1 MKEDNLSFAEFQVL
15 RENICGRKDVLMVG
29 VDVAKR
35 KHVACLCGPSR
46 KVLVRACGF
55 SNSRSG
61 FEDFRN
67 VVKEVKES
75 YGFKDVVV
83 GLESTGLYQRP
94 LEDFLWASGY
104 HVVSVSNLASARNRE
119 TIELSWEKSDILDAE
134 AIADLLCQGKFLY
147 HPRRAGLLEDVR
159 QLVRYRGKLMREEV
173 RCLVRVRNSILPVVF
188 PELEGEFSRL
198 DGALAL
204 CLLEQGPFPGKIAGD
219 ELSVFMG
226 RFQGLRGK
234 FPGKKL
240 TRLYELAQESIGSE
254 RGLAGYR
261 VQLADLVQDIRQFK
275 VRISAV
281 EKQIQEALSADTNF
295 ENLQSIPGVGPMVA
309 ATLLSEIGPLENYR
323 SSRQVL
329 RLAGLNIIG
338 KQSGEYQGM
347 RVISKMG
354 NVLLRTALY
363 HAAIAAAH
371 SGSPLGRWYQAKALA
386 PSVKKK
392 KILIALAGKILR
404 IAFRV
409 MKEGIP
415 YKENYDNLLRIKQR
429 HREVMAK
436 LNKKTA

>member
-1 MKEDNLSFAEFQVL
+1 MRKDILSFSEFQVF
-15 RENICGRKDVLMVG
+15 RERIRERKDVLMVG

-46 KVLVRACGF
+46 KMLVRAYGF

-67 VVKEVKES
+67 RVTEVQES
-75 YGFKDVVV
+75 YGFNDVVV

-104 HVVSVSNLASARNRE
+104 HVVSVSNLASARNRQ
-119 TIELSWEKSDILDAE
+119 TIELSWDKSDILDAE

-159 QLVRYRGKLMREEV
+159 RFLRYRGKLMREEV
-173 RCLVRVRNSILPVVF
+173 RCLVRVKNSILPVVF

-198 DGALAL
+198 DGDLAL
-204 CLLEQGPFPGKIAGD
+204 RLLEQGPFPREIVSQTLD
-219 ELSVFMG
+219 TFLD
-226 RFQGLRGK
+226 RFRGFRGP
-234 FPGKKL
+234 FPKKKL

-261 VQLADLVQDIRQFK
+261 VQLSDLVQDIRQFK
-275 VRISAV
+275 VRLSAV
-281 EKQIQEALSADTNF
+281 EKQIQEALGADKAF

-309 ATLLSEIGPLENYR
+309 ATLLSEIGPVENYR

-329 RLAGLNIIG
+329 KLAGLNIIG
-338 KQSGEYQGM
+338 KQSGEHQGM

-354 NVLLRTALY
+354 NALLRTALY

-371 SGSPLGRWYQAKALA
+371 SGSPLGRWYKAKALA

-392 KILIALAGKILR
+392 KLLIALAGKILR
-404 IAFRV
+404 IAFRI
-409 MKEGIP
+409 MKEGTS
-415 YKENYDNLLRIKQR
+415 YRENYDNLLRIKQR

>member
-1 MKEDNLSFAEFQVL
+1 MDKSTLSFVEFQAL
-15 RENICGRKDVLMVG
+15 REGIRERKDVLMVG

-46 KVLVRACGF
+46 KVLVRTYGF

-67 VVKEVKES
+67 MVTEVQES
-75 YGFKDVVV
+75 YGFNDVVV

-104 HVVSVSNLASARNRE
+104 HLVSVSNLASARNRQ
-119 TIELSWEKSDILDAE
+119 TIELSWDKSDRKDAE
-134 AIADLLCQGKFLY
+134 AIVDLLVQGKFLY

-159 QLVRYRGKLMREEV
+159 RLLRYRDKLMREEV
-173 RCLVRVRNSILPVVF
+173 RCLVRVKNSILPVVF

-204 CLLEQGPFPGKIAGD
+204 CLLEQGPYPREIAGE
-219 ELSVFMG
+219 ELSVFMD
-226 RFQGLRGK
+226 RFRGLRGK
-234 FPGKKL
+234 FPRKKL
-240 TRLYELAQESIGSE
+240 TRIYELASDSIGSE
-254 RGLAGYR
+254 RGLVGYR
-261 VQLADLVQDIRQFK
+261 VQLSDLVQDIRQFK

-281 EKQIQEALSADTNF
+281 EKQIQEALGTDRAF
-295 ENLQSIPGVGPMVA
+295 ETLQSIPGVGPMVA
-309 ATLLSEIGPLENYR
+309 ATLLSEIGPVENYR

-329 RLAGLNIIG
+329 KFAGLNIIG

-354 NVLLRTALY
+354 NPLLRTALY

-371 SGSPLGRWYQAKALA
+371 SGSPLGRWYKTKTQE
-386 PSVKKK
+386 PSVSKKK
-392 KILIALAGKILR
+392 FLIALARKILR
-404 IAFRV
+404 IAFRM
-409 MKEGIP
+409 MKEGTS
-415 YKENYDNLLRIKQR
+415 YRENYDNLLRIKQR
-429 HREVMAK
+429 HQEMMAK